1 MPKLVYILCALTSIA
16 CALLLFRQYRRTHGA
31 LVFWS
36 TGCFVCFALTNL
48 LLFVDLVMLP
58 QIDLS
63 IIRTLLTLAGVT
75 MMLYGL
81 IRQNT

>member
-1 MPKLVYILCALTSIA
+1 MPELVYILCGVTSLV
-16 CALLLFRQYRRTHGA
+16 CAILLFRQYQRTRGP

-36 TGCFVCFALTNL
+36 MGCFICFALTNL
-48 LLFVDLVMLP
+48 LLFVDLVLLP

-63 IIRTLLTLAGVT
+63 ALRGSITLAGMA

-81 IRQNT
+81 IKQGS

>member
-1 MPKLVYILCALTSIA
+1 MPKLVYILCALTSIV
-16 CALLLFRQYRRTHGA
+16 CAFLLFRQHVRTRGR

-63 IIRTLLTLAGVT
+63 VFRSLLTLAGIS

-81 IRQNT
+81 IRQNN